1 MGSENRIFEPGGDQ
15 LWKRVFFSGLQPAG
29 PVGPAHDGP
38 DRQRGRKIGDAGA
51 MWLGRLFAGVG
62 FRQPEGGRLR
72 VLKADSVVYEV
83 SAQELGGVTVIGR
96 HPTADLRLESN
107 KMAPFQAV
115 VLRHQGKFYL
125 ESLDEVNGIWVNR
138 KKLPPKK
145 RIPLYGDIQVDLP
158 DYRLEF
164 SLPDRRMLAVSRDA
178 KSEVPDSSAKA
189 PLPPSVLAAA
199 PAGNQGNLA
208 IWSGGIIRLQVVDI
222 LEETHDCKTFCLA
235 GLEPMLFSYK
245 PGQFITFILAIDGK
259 EVRRSYSLSSTPSRP
274 YLLEVTVKRLSG
286 GLVSNWFCD
295 RVKPGD
301 ELLAK
306 GPMGHFTCFDQM
318 PRKILFLAAGSGI
331 APVFSMCRWL
341 ADTAANVDVKLLASF
356 KSRQDIIF
364 RRELELLSTRNRRI
378 RAAITLTSVRPDED
392 SWSGFAGRICPSMI
406 AEFAPDLHER
416 DVFSWGPDSFA
427 HDVERYLRD
436 LGYDMSRYHTE
447 SFGTGRSAPASSGN
461 PGSLRL
467 KEPLYKVKFTKSGK
481 IVDTDQQVTLLELAE
496 AHGIAVDYS
505 CRVGSCGECEMKCR
519 GDVHVSP
526 DCEID
531 ENTRNAGFVYG
542 CCTTARS
549 DLELDI

>member
-1 MGSENRIFEPGGDQ
+1 MGSENQIFEPDRNQ
-15 LWKRVFFSGLQPAG
+15 LWKQAFFSEDEPIRPLCAG
-29 PVGPAHDGP
+29 DNGP
-38 DRQRGRKIGDAGA
+38 DRQQRRRAGEA
-51 MWLGRLFAGVG
+51 EVLWLRQLFEGVEP
-62 FRQPEGGRLR
+62 RQPEGGRIR
-72 VLKADSVVYEV
+72 VLKDGSAIHEV
-83 SAQELGGVTVIGR
+83 SAQELGSVTVIGR

-107 KMAPFQAV
+107 KMALFHAV
-115 VLRHQGKFYL
+115 ILRHQGKFYL
-125 ESLDEVNGIWVNR
+125 ESLDDANGIWVNR

-145 RIPLYGDIQVDLP
+145 RIPLYGSVQADLP

-164 SLPDRRMLAVSRDA
+164 SLPDRRMPAFPSDA

-189 PLPPSVLAAA
+189 PLSPPVLAAA

-208 IWSGGIIRLQVVDI
+208 IWSGGIIRLQVVDV
-222 LEETHDCKTFCLA
+222 LEEAHDCKTFCLA
-235 GLEPMLFSYK
+235 GMEPMLFSYK

-274 YLLEVTVKRLSG
+274 YLLEVTVKRLAG

-306 GPMGHFTCFDQM
+306 GPMGHFTCLDQM
-318 PRKILFLAAGSGI
+318 PRKILLLAAGSGI
-331 APVFSMCRWL
+331 APIFSMCRWL
-341 ADTAANVDVKLLASF
+341 ADTSADVDVKLLASF

-364 RRELELLSTRNRRI
+364 RRELELLSARSRRI
-378 RAAITLTSVRPDED
+378 RTAITLTSVRPDED
-392 SWSGFAGRICPSMI
+392 SWTGFTGRICPSML
-406 AEFAPDLHER
+406 AEFAPDLPER
-416 DVFSWGPDSFA
+416 DVFLCGPDSFA

-447 SFGTGRSAPASSGN
+447 SFGTGRPVPASFGN
-461 PGSLRL
+461 PESLRL

-481 IVDTDQQVTLLELAE
+481 IVDTDQHVTLLELAE

-531 ENTRNAGFVYG
+531 EKTRNAGFVYG

-549 DLELDI
+549 DLELDV